1 MSSLRRGM
9 VALIA
14 VLAASTAGAG
24 APSTATASDYW
35 RDCGDRIVG
44 EALIVSTKAHAV
56 SCKIA
61 RKVGKRYASEGDRHP
76 LGFDCSKPE
85 PDRSG
90 EVQKGACT
98 REGARVRVVFG
109 I

>member
-1 MSSLRRGM
+1 MSLLRRGM

-14 VLAASTAGAG
+14 VLALSTAGAG
-24 APSTATASDYW
+24 APATATAGDYW

-56 SCKIA
+56 SCRIA
-61 RKVGKRYASEGDRHP
+61 RKIGKRYSSEGNRHP
-76 LGFDCSKPE
+76 LGFDCTEPKPD
-85 PDRSG
+85 PSG
-90 EVQKGACT
+90 EVQKGTCT